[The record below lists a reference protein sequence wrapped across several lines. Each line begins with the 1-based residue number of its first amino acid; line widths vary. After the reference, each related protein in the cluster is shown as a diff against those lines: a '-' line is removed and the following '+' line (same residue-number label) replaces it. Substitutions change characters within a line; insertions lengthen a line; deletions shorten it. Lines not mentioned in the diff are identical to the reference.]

1 MFEGKNK
8 SRKNLIVDSIL
19 PMNFISAVLI
29 LNGIYD
35 IICSFAI
42 LSKKT
47 FFQDLHLGIF
57 MDHMSTNER
66 AKRMMAY
73 YIASYGLIRLFSGL
87 YPSPITYMISAVT
100 YYTEAIVFQY
110 EGLIEPVDP
119 FRLNFIT
126 GSSVIIGSALLFY
139 GRRFHNLH

>member
-1 MFEGKNK
+1 
-8 SRKNLIVDSIL
+8 
-19 PMNFISAVLI
+19 MNFIRAILI
-29 LNGIYD
+29 INGIYD
-35 IICSFAI
+35 IICSLAI

-57 MDHMSTNER
+57 MDHMSSNER

-87 YPSPITYMISAVT
+87 YPSPITYMISSVT
-100 YYTEAIVFQY
+100 YYMEALVFQY
-110 EGLIEPVDP
+110 EGLSEPVDP

-126 GSSVIIGSALLFY
+126 VSSLIIGSALLFY